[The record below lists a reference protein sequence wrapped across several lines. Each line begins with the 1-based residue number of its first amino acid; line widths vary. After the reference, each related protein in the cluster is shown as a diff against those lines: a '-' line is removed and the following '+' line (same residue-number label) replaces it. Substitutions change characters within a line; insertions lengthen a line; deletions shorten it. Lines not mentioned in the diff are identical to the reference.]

1 MKLEKLLSQHK
12 TALIKRWFDEVVRT
26 YPVNTAKFLKQQKD
40 PFANPVGRTT
50 LNGLE
55 ALFDVLAT
63 GMDREA
69 INSFLDPI
77 IRIRAI
83 QDFTPTQATSFI
95 LFLKQIIRETLGKEF
110 QDPQVMTAFMDFES
124 RIDELCLMSFDIYVK
139 CREKLYQIQANEMRN
154 TTFRAFQRAG
164 LVKDVPYEDSPGLRL
179 VTPPKNGN
187 CNK

>member
-1 MKLEKLLSQHK
+1 MKLEKLLSQHRA
-12 TALIKRWFDEVVRT
+12 ALVKRWFDEVVRT
-26 YPVNTAKFLKQQKD
+26 YPVDTAKFLQQQKD

-50 LNGLE
+50 LKGLE

-63 GMDREA
+63 GVDREA
-69 INSFLDPI
+69 IHSFLDPI

-83 QDFTPTQATSFI
+83 QDFTPSQATSFI
-95 LFLKQIIRETLGKEF
+95 LSLKRIIREVIGKEF

-124 RIDELCLMSFDIYVK
+124 RIDDLCMMAFDIYVK
-139 CREKLYQIQANEMRN
+139 CRETLYQIQATEMRN

-164 LVKDVPYEDSPGLRL
+164 LVRDDPEDASPGLRL